1 MGIDVETEKNTNEYA
16 SNGLP
21 NVYWKGKIQKTLPDG
36 GLKVKRR
43 RKRSVYTSPKK
54 DKPRGINGFKKGNRM
69 FLY

>member
-1 MGIDVETEKNTNEYA
+1 MGFDVDTEKNTNKYA

-36 GLKVKRR
+36 RLKVKRR
-43 RKRSVYTSPKK
+43 SKRSDHTSPKK
-54 DKPRGINGFKKGNRM
+54 DKPHGINGFKKGNRM

>member
-1 MGIDVETEKNTNEYA
+1 MGIDVETKKNTNKYA
-16 SNGLP
+16 SKASP

-43 RKRSVYTSPKK
+43 RKRSVHTSPKK
-54 DKPRGINGFKKGNRM
+54 DKPHGINGFKKGNRM